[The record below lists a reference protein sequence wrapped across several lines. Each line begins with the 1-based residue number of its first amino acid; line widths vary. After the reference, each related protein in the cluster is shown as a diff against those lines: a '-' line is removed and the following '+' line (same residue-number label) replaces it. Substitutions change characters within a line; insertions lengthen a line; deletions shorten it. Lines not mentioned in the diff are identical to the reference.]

1 MSARGLLILGPPG
14 SGKGTQAQLLAKS
27 CGLQH
32 LSTGDLLRDEV
43 KAGSVLGQKAK
54 AYMDTGRLVPDEL
67 LLGMVKGRLASDAAQ
82 GFLLDGF
89 PRNLAQAEA
98 LDGMLKDLDRTLDL
112 AILLDVPGDELVA
125 RITNRRSCPAC
136 KAVYHLKAK
145 PPAKAGVCDACGG
158 ALIQRPDDTEATVRK
173 RLAVYEE
180 STRPLVDLYGKRGI
194 LRHVIALG
202 DIPAIQAQ
210 LQVILGGCA

>member
-1 MSARGLLILGPPG
+1 MSAKGILILGPPG

-43 KAGSVLGQKAK
+43 KAGSALGQKAK
-54 AYMDTGRLVPDEL
+54 TFMDAGQLVPDEL
-67 LLGMVKGRLASDAAQ
+67 LLGMVKGRLAAETISS
-82 GFLLDGF
+82 FLLDGY
-89 PRNLAQAEA
+89 PRNLAQAGA
-98 LDGMLKDLDRTLDL
+98 LDAMLAGMGRTLDL
-112 AILLDVPGDELVA
+112 ALLLDVPGDELVA

-145 PPAKAGVCDACGG
+145 PPAKEGICDACGA
-158 ALIQRPDDTEATVRK
+158 ALVQRPDDTEATVRK
-173 RLAVYEE
+173 RLAVYED
-180 STRPLVDLYGKRGI
+180 STRPLIDLYEKRGI

-202 DIPAIQAQ
+202 DIDSIQAQ
-210 LQVILGGCA
+210 LRVILGGSA